1 MEIGVRKEYVITTKG
16 NPLHSHCQVRE
27 GVWREGVGERG
38 EVDRKKNAR
47 VVVAAST
54 TEGLGASSDEKPSC
68 GGWISKFYIPSLS
81 PI

>member
-16 NPLHSHCQVRE
+16 TPLHSHCQVRE
-27 GVWREGVGERG
+27 GGRKEGVGKG

-54 TEGLGASSDEKPSC
+54 AEGLGASSDEKPSC
-68 GGWISKFYIPSLS
+68 VGWISKFYIPSLS
-81 PI
+81 II